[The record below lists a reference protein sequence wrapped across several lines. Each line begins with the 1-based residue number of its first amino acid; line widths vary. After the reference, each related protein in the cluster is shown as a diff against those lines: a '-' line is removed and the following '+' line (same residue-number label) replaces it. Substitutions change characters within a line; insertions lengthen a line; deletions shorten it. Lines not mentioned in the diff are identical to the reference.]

1 MIPFIIEQLGNPDWG
16 AIGITLLIAIASSYL
31 VWQVATGDLTED
43 Q

>member
-1 MIPFIIEQLGNPDWG
+1 MTIENIII
-16 AIGITLLIAIASSYL
+16 AILIAICSSYL

>member
-1 MIPFIIEQLGNPDWG
+1 MGDII
-16 AIGITLLIAIASSYL
+16 IGLLIAISSTYL

>member
-1 MIPFIIEQLGNPDWG
+1 MSF
-16 AIGITLLIAIASSYL
+16 IGISLGEFAICVLIAIASSYL